1 MKKKI
6 NTVKYPEKTSI
17 NLLLAQDGE
26 LNNKKQIA
34 LFILFLV
41 FLGLF
46 TKFGVIDRMQAA
58 FDAKEK
64 YTIAEE
70 QLSQLQQSNE
80 DYDVIREQYSHYG
93 NGYLNDEEKAEIDR
107 IEILALLDTQ
117 VMNKAD
123 VQSIDIVGN
132 EITVIIDKIKLK
144 TISRIVT
151 TLESND
157 KVTFVTVSTAGTGNQ
172 EKRNGLVTATMT
184 INMDKGDS
192 AK

>member
-6 NTVKYPEKTSI
+6 RTVKYPEKTSI
-17 NLLLAQDGE
+17 NLLMAQDGE
-26 LNNKKQIA
+26 MNNKNQIA

-41 FLGLF
+41 LLGLF

-107 IEILALLDTQ
+107 MEILALLDTQ
-117 VMNKAD
+117 IMNKAD

-144 TISRIVT
+144 TISGIVT

-157 KVTFVTVSTAGTGNQ
+157 KVTFVTVSTAGTGTQ
-172 EKRNGLVTATMT
+172 EKQNGLVTATMT

-192 AK
+192 GK